1 MQLKAIQADT
11 LLDELEENIKNQY
24 NTNEIELLKRE
35 LEIYKQAET
44 KDGIAV
50 KLKEISD
57 ENVELRN
64 KIESKESENIKAKR
78 RINEFQNAIDIKD
91 REINSLKLE
100 VNSLREEVDNQ
111 KSFDDQFIESHEPI
125 EKLREKNKHIQELLE
140 KLNEMKDMNIDL
152 ANQIRTLK
160 IQLNNATNEMELTN
174 NEMEM
179 VRAQME
185 ELKSLNEDLI
195 NEKQSNETKIKH
207 LQEMLD
213 NIGEDANSIYS
224 KVEERNNYY
233 KMIIQQKEEEILRL
247 SSLVSTGYSST
258 KLDGDQQKFFQEI
271 QDKNKEIGL
280 LKAELSKA
288 THNIEEQT
296 KFMQKML
303 KESESKSDVD
313 LNKKIDEL
321 NNKIK
326 TLEDEVGMKDEEI
339 VNLKKRNNLYEDQH
353 YGLSDANKEI
363 ANLEKI
369 VANRDLRIEEL
380 IKQINELNIKLN
392 EAEDEIDYFKENY
405 NVDDKKLSR
414 KEVLDNK
421 NLRIE
426 KTKLIEMQRQLYK
439 LEEEKILLEEQLL
452 KQNKELFPEDEN
464 KVFDNLNQKL
474 KVLQEENIELQIGM
488 KEILNGIKV
497 TDSKSAVIIECPSLE
512 RLCQQLESRTIS
524 GDLTNIIVLKA
535 ELDLIR
541 GHNDQL
547 RMELKQMRNDHL
559 ALIDE
564 YTRNILESHSI
575 DEEQIDSIEEK
586 QIDSIQEQVES
597 IKEEQE
603 KQEDNKTEEVSIEE
617 KHIKKSE
624 KEVFDKETQTSFE
637 VIQNVINEN
646 ERKEEV
652 KIEYKEQ
659 INSKKLIVFADKEVQ
674 VEESELKPIIST
686 IATNECSNCK
696 KVMKVFESLKDCVD
710 KLKQNV
716 EKSEQKYCEHTD
728 LLLAENKVNCTINFC
743 IISILFLF
751 QNLNAKLNDKLIEK
765 EKIIKEKEEQI
776 TELRQF
782 KLKNIIMREELS
794 VSDEK
799 SSSEESVIQNAPS
812 KNSISVLQTMI
823 NCLQVSK
830 QCDLN
835 C

>member
-100 VNSLREEVDNQ
+100 VNSLKEEVDNQ

-213 NIGEDANSIYS
+213 NIDEDANSIYS

-363 ANLEKI
+363 VNLEKI

-674 VEESELKPIIST
+674 VGESELKPIIST
-686 IATNECSNCK
+686 ITTNECSNCK

-728 LLLAENKVNCTINFC
+728 LLLAENKVNCTIHFC

-823 NCLQVSK
+823 NCLQVS
-830 QCDLN
+830 N
-835 C
+835 VI